1 MKKVISIF
9 MLLMIF
15 TTTVF
20 ATSTQQKLNN
30 TNSQLKDKKSEL
42 STIKTQKNNTL
53 AQINSL
59 DTSINSAENQI
70 DSIES
75 EIKRLED
82 GILVAQENI
91 KFMEEQYEEKIE
103 LRKDRVV
110 AYYKRGSTSLD
121 AIVSSVEDPT
131 DRIYLERAIEKI
143 AEYDKNLLEE
153 IKVDQENLEEEK
165 KILEADVVRCAELKT
180 DLEVKIAELSETK
193 EIKTQYLAELKK
205 DESELEKSIDA
216 LNAEAKALEAELAK
230 ANKNNSTYTGG
241 KMAWP
246 LPGHYVIT
254 SQFGNRL
261 HPVLKVYKLHTG
273 VDIAGSGCNGDPVVA
288 ANDGTV
294 IKATY
299 STAYGNYIIIDH
311 GGGITTLYAHS
322 SKLLVKAGDKVK
334 RGQEIMKVGTTGYS
348 TGPHLHFEVRENGKY
363 VNPLN
368 GYIKK

>member
-1 MKKVISIF
+1 MKKIISIF
-9 MLLMIF
+9 ILLIMLS
-15 TTTVF
+15 TTVL

-30 TNSQLKDKKSEL
+30 TNSQLKDEKSKL
-42 STIKTQKNNTL
+42 STVRTQKNNTL
-53 AQINSL
+53 SQINSL

-70 DSIES
+70 NSIEN
-75 EIKRLED
+75 EITRIEHNIVIAK
-82 GILVAQENI
+82 ENI
-91 KFMEEQYEEKIE
+91 EFMQEKYDEKID

-110 AYYKRGSTSLD
+110 AYYKRGSTSLEGI
-121 AIVSSVEDPT
+121 ANSIEDPT
-131 DRIYLERAIEKI
+131 DRIYLERAISKI

-153 IKVDQENLEEEK
+153 IKIDQKNLEGEK
-165 KILEADVVRCAELKT
+165 KVLEADVTRCANLKT
-180 DLEVKIAELSETK
+180 ELETRIAELSETR
-193 EIKTQYLAELKK
+193 EIRTKYLAELKK
-205 DESELEKSIDA
+205 DESALEKSIDA

-230 ANKNNSTYTGG
+230 SKSTTTYSGG

-254 SQFGNRL
+254 SNFGNRL

-288 ANDGTV
+288 ANAGTV

-322 SKLLVKAGDKVK
+322 SKLLVKVGDKVE